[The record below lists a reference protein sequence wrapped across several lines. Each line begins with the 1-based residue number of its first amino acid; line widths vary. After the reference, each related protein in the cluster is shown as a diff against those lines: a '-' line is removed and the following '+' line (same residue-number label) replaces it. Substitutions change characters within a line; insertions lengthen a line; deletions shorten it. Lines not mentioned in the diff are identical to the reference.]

1 MSSGDS
7 WLRLW
12 SGRSRC
18 LPGPGADVLL
28 RGGDLGYDGPSLV
41 LTSSFEVEI
50 LPPVSPSEV
59 RPDSVE
65 GGDDAEGAAA
75 PSIDV

>member
-18 LPGPGADVLL
+18 LPGRDPC
-28 RGGDLGYDGPSLV
+28 RDLGYDGPSLV
-41 LTSSFEVEI
+41 LASSFEVEI
-50 LPPVSPSEV
+50 LPPASPSEAG
-59 RPDSVE
+59 PDSAE
-65 GGDDAEGAAA
+65 GGSNAEGAVV
-75 PSIDV
+75 PSVDV

>member
-7 WLRLW
+7 WLRLR

-18 LPGPGADVLL
+18 LPGRDAY
-28 RGGDLGYDGPSLV
+28 GDLGYDGPSLV
-41 LTSSFEVEI
+41 LASSFEVEI
-50 LPPVSPSEV
+50 LSPASPSEAG
-59 RPDSVE
+59 PDSSE

-75 PSIDV
+75 PSADV